1 MALQFVLGPSGA
13 GKSHFIYEK
22 IIKESMEY
30 PEQKYLVIVP
40 EQSTLQTQKELVSL
54 HPRRGLLNIDILS
67 FNRLAYRVFSETG
80 GDTLPVLEETG
91 KSLVLQRVIQE
102 KQKELK
108 VLGGTLKQPGAVS
121 QMKSLVS
128 ELMQYSVTPGELEE
142 WSDREDLLG
151 LKLKDV
157 SRVYEGFTRYLAEKY
172 LTAEELPALLC
183 GVIGKSRLVGDST
196 VVLDGFTGFTP
207 AQCQVLKRMFTL
219 CRQVY
224 VTGTLDQREDLY
236 RKDGPQRLFHMTRK
250 MIRKLTETA
259 AEAGTEVLAPLW
271 VLPGETSRFA
281 ASPALAFLEQNLFRY
296 SKKVWEGEQQA
307 VSLCAAETPAM
318 EMQYVAGTI
327 RRLIREKG
335 CRFRDFAVVAGSLD
349 DYGKEALRAFSGS
362 GIPCFIDEKK
372 PALANPF
379 VEWIRAA
386 VDMAV
391 QSYSYESV
399 FRYLR
404 CGFSGFSQEDT
415 DRMENYVVALG
426 IHGRKQYEE
435 RWVRNYRGQ
444 KPEETEELNR
454 LRERFLEETAGFA
467 AGMRERHS
475 TAAGKSRV
483 LYNLMVKLDIQK
495 KLKAQEEA
503 FARQGEAALQKEYA
517 QIYGIVMKF
526 LDKVVEVLGDEP
538 CSLRDYQ
545 KILEAGL
552 TEIQV
557 GLIPPA
563 SDQVLVGDIER
574 TRLKHIKYLFFVGLN
589 EGLVPKPV
597 SKAGILSEQDRE
609 RLQAA
614 GRELSPTARE
624 EMYRQRFYLYLS
636 LTKPSEGLFL
646 SFCKADAGGQP
657 LLPSY
662 LAGVILGLF
671 PALKIRDLAAEQ
683 HKTRGLETPA
693 GIQERFLQAL
703 HRVLEGGQDPAFG
716 ALYHWYG
723 KNPERKRK
731 RSLLLEA
738 AFFENHTSGIGRAA
752 ARALYGKVLANSA
765 TRLELF
771 SSCACAHFL
780 RYGLNLQERVRYEF
794 TPADMGTVIHQAL
807 ECFSRKLEKRGLSWR
822 ELSDE
827 FRESLADESLEEITG
842 DYGNT
847 ILHSSSR
854 GTWQIQRIRRILRRT
869 VWVLQEQIR
878 RGRFDPEGAEIAFSM
893 REGLS
898 ALQVALSE
906 DETLLLK
913 GRIDRLDVCREENRL
928 YLRIVDYKTGST
940 SMDLNLLLEGLQLQ
954 LAVYLSAALEL
965 EQRKHPDLQAE
976 PAGMYYYRVGDP
988 LIPGTP
994 GESREEIRR
1003 KILDAL
1009 KLDGLS
1015 RWEGEILSLLDEELI
1030 SAGKSSVIPVSFKK
1044 DGALSRTSRAAGE
1057 EQFLAIQRFTEKKI
1071 REIGRAILE
1080 GRTEARPYR
1089 LEQKTACDYCPYRG
1103 ICGFDQRLPGFEYRR
1118 IRKKSEEEVLKQMR
1132 EEAE

>member
-1 MALQFVLGPSGA
+1 M
-13 GKSHFIYEK
+13 
-22 IIKESMEY
+22 
-30 PEQKYLVIVP
+30 
-40 EQSTLQTQKELVSL
+40 
-54 HPRRGLLNIDILS
+54 
-67 FNRLAYRVFSETG
+67 
-80 GDTLPVLEETG
+80 
-91 KSLVLQRVIQE
+91 
-102 KQKELK
+102 
-108 VLGGTLKQPGAVS
+108 
-121 QMKSLVS
+121 
-128 ELMQYSVTPGELEE
+128 
-142 WSDREDLLG
+142 
-151 LKLKDV
+151 
-157 SRVYEGFTRYLAEKY
+157 
-172 LTAEELPALLC
+172 
-183 GVIGKSRLVGDST
+183 
-196 VVLDGFTGFTP
+196 
-207 AQCQVLKRMFTL
+207 
-219 CRQVY
+219 
-224 VTGTLDQREDLY
+224 
-236 RKDGPQRLFHMTRK
+236 
-250 MIRKLTETA
+250 
-259 AEAGTEVLAPLW
+259 
-271 VLPGETSRFA
+271 
-281 ASPALAFLEQNLFRY
+281 
-296 SKKVWEGEQQA
+296 
-307 VSLCAAETPAM
+307 
-318 EMQYVAGTI
+318 
-327 RRLIREKG
+327 
-335 CRFRDFAVVAGSLD
+335 
-349 DYGKEALRAFSGS
+349 
-362 GIPCFIDEKK
+362 
-372 PALANPF
+372 
-379 VEWIRAA
+379 
-386 VDMAV
+386 
-391 QSYSYESV
+391 
-399 FRYLR
+399 
-404 CGFSGFSQEDT
+404 
-415 DRMENYVVALG
+415 
-426 IHGRKQYEE
+426 
-435 RWVRNYRGQ
+435 
-444 KPEETEELNR
+444 
-454 LRERFLEETAGFA
+454 
-467 AGMRERHS
+467 
-475 TAAGKSRV
+475 
-483 LYNLMVKLDIQK
+483 
-495 KLKAQEEA
+495 
-503 FARQGEAALQKEYA
+503 
-517 QIYGIVMKF
+517 
-526 LDKVVEVLGDEP
+526 
-538 CSLRDYQ
+538 
-545 KILEAGL
+545 
-552 TEIQV
+552 
-557 GLIPPA
+557 
-563 SDQVLVGDIER
+563 
-574 TRLKHIKYLFFVGLN
+574 
-589 EGLVPKPV
+589 
-597 SKAGILSEQDRE
+597 
-609 RLQAA
+609 
-614 GRELSPTARE
+614 SPTARE

-671 PALKIRDLAAEQ
+671 PALNIRDLAAEQ

-854 GTWQIQRIRRILRRT
+854 GAWQIQRIRRILRRT